1 MPPHQRSLRARC
13 RCCQVRLP
21 DGARESRACLIHHTC
36 LQLRVGMAVGMQYEG
51 TPSRLMLSADLREA
65 TSVSTN
71 DCPTNHD
78 YLWYYVG
85 ADALRD
91 ILQGTGVLS
100 SPTAG
105 PVLESLLGMA
115 CGRAM
120 CLLNVADSN
129 AGASAGNDGIKA
141 MSWKAEALVLLV
153 SLCHAMSVENAS
165 RALDLVSCIASVRCF
180 PVPEHAGG

>member
-1 MPPHQRSLRARC
+1 
-13 RCCQVRLP
+13 
-21 DGARESRACLIHHTC
+21 
-36 LQLRVGMAVGMQYEG
+36 
-51 TPSRLMLSADLREA
+51 MLSADLCDA

-78 YLWYYVG
+78 YLWYRVG
-85 ADALRD
+85 SDALRD
-91 ILQGTGVLS
+91 ILQGTGVFS
-100 SPTAG
+100 SPTAA

-129 AGASAGNDGIKA
+129 AGASAGIDGMKA

-153 SLCHAMSVENAS
+153 SLCHAMSVENGS
-165 RALDLVSCIASVRCF
+165 RMLELVSCIASVCYF
-180 PVPEHAGG
+180 SVPENAGE